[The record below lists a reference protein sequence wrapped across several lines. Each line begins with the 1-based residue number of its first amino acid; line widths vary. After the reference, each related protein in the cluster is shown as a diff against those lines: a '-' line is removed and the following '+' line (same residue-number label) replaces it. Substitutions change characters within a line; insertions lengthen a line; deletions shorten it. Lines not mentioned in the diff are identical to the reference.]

1 MKRIL
6 GQKIVFSR
14 PEILQ
19 QALTHRSARNTN
31 NERLEFLGDSILGYV
46 ITKWLY
52 LNFPQLSE
60 GKLSRMR
67 SSLVKGDTLAEVAR
81 HYNIGDDLIL
91 GIGELKSGGF
101 NRSSVLADAVEA
113 IIGAVFIDQGID
125 VAENFILTSMQ
136 QWLEKVNPNSSDKDA
151 KTRLQEILQSKGFQ
165 IPLYELISKQ
175 GKDHLQ
181 TFTIKC
187 SIAELNVSTI
197 AEKRSRKKAEQ
208 LAAQLILEKIDEQL

>member
-1 MKRIL
+1 MQKVL
-6 GQKIVFSR
+6 GQKINFSR

-19 QALTHRSARNTN
+19 QALTHRSARNAN

-52 LNFPQLSE
+52 LNFPDLSE

-67 SSLVKGDTLAEVAR
+67 SSLVKGETLAEVAR
-81 HYNIGDDLIL
+81 HYEIGDVLIL
-91 GIGELKSGGF
+91 GVGELKSGGF

-113 IIGAVFIDQGID
+113 IIGAVFIEKGID
-125 VAENFILTSMQ
+125 VTENFILTALQ
-136 QWLEKVNPNSSDKDA
+136 QWLEKVNPKSSEKDA
-151 KTRLQEILQSKGFQ
+151 KTRLQEILQSKGFR

-181 TFTIKC
+181 TFTMKC
-187 SIAELNVSTI
+187 SIEELNVSTI

-208 LAAQLILEKIDEQL
+208 LAAQMILEKIEEQL

>member
-1 MKRIL
+1 MRRIL
-6 GQKIVFSR
+6 GQKINFSR

-52 LNFPQLSE
+52 LNFPLLSE

-67 SSLVKGDTLAEVAR
+67 SSLVKGENLAEVAR
-81 HYNIGDDLIL
+81 HYNIGNDLIL
-91 GIGELKSGGF
+91 GVGELKSGGF

-125 VAENFILTSMQ
+125 VAEKFILTSMQ
-136 QWLEKVNPNSSDKDA
+136 QWLDKVNPQSSDKDA

-187 SIAELNVSTI
+187 TIAELNVSTI

-208 LAAQLILEKIDEQL
+208 LAAQMILENFDEQL